1 MNTVNFNLSK
11 LPRHV
16 FNSPLEAARS
26 LIVRINGQALAK
38 SGDDKYDVALSGGST
53 PDVLFRLWANEYAHT
68 TPWNKFR
75 FFWVDERCVPPTD
88 EASNYGRF
96 KVLLSDSVPDLKEG
110 ENVFRIIG
118 EASPETE
125 ALRYSELV
133 TSHVRQFDCVILGI
147 GNDGHTSS
155 IFPGQEHL
163 LSASQPYIPSVH
175 PITGVKRVAMTGNPM
190 MHAKRTIFMVTGS
203 GKANI
208 INRIINDGFD
218 CPARR
223 VMLQADA
230 PELIGDNAALGI
242 VNIS

>member
-1 MNTVNFNLSK
+1 MNTVNFDLSK

-16 FNSPLEAARS
+16 YSSPLEVARS
-26 LIVRINGQALAK
+26 LIIHMNWQALAK
-38 SGDDKYDVALSGGST
+38 SGNKKYDVALSGGST
-53 PDVLFRLWANEYAHT
+53 PDVLFRLWADEYAQT
-68 TPWNKFR
+68 TPWQKFR

-88 EASNYGRF
+88 DASNYGRF
-96 KVLLSDSVPDLKEG
+96 KVLLSDSVPSLKEG

-118 EASPETE
+118 EAAPEAE

-133 TSHVRQFDCVILGI
+133 TSQVRQFDCVILGI

-163 LSASQPYIPSVH
+163 LSTSQPYIPSVH
-175 PITGVKRVAMTGNPM
+175 PITGVKRVAMTGKPM
-190 MHAKRTIFMVTGS
+190 MHAKQTIFMITGN

-218 CPARR
+218 CPASRI
-223 VMLQADA
+223 MLQAEA
-230 PELIGDNAALGI
+230 PELIGDNAALGN
-242 VNIS
+242 V

>member
-1 MNTVNFNLSK
+1 MNTVNYNLSK

-26 LIVRINGQALAK
+26 LIIRMNGQALAK
-38 SGDDKYDVALSGGST
+38 SGDEKYDVALSGGST

-68 TPWNKFR
+68 TPWKKFR

-88 EASNYGRF
+88 DASNYGRF

-133 TSHVRQFDCVILGI
+133 TSHVPQFDLVILGI
-147 GNDGHTSS
+147 GPDGHTSS

-163 LSASQPYIPSVH
+163 LSASQLYMPSIH
-175 PITGVKRVAMTGNPM
+175 PVTSVKRVAMTAKPM
-190 MHAKRTIFMVTGS
+190 MHAKQTIFMITGS
-203 GKANI
+203 GKADI
-208 INRIINDGFD
+208 INRIINDGFN
-218 CPARR
+218 CPASR
-223 VMLQADA
+223 VMQQAEA
-230 PELIGDNAALGI
+230 PELLGDYDALGN
-242 VNIS
+242 V